1 MARVSIEDCKKNM
14 PNRFALVI
22 VAANR
27 ARQLMGNSTPLINSK
42 NKEVVIA
49 LREIAEGKV
58 IMKGELGLA
67 ESEDQNNI
75 DLSDFLE
82 NAAKDN
88 VKTKKEASE
97 EKKEAPLEKAA
108 EPTEPT
114 EPTLPV
120 SE

>member
-14 PNRFALVI
+14 PNCFALVI

-58 IMKGELGLA
+58 IMKGDLGLA
-67 ESEDQNNI
+67 ESGDQNSHRRRLGYSSRLSASGYRIVQKCPINR
-75 DLSDFLE
+75 SDFVRRL
-82 NAAKDN
+82 
-88 VKTKKEASE
+88 T
-97 EKKEAPLEKAA
+97 
-108 EPTEPT
+108 
-114 EPTLPV
+114 TL
-120 SE
+120 S